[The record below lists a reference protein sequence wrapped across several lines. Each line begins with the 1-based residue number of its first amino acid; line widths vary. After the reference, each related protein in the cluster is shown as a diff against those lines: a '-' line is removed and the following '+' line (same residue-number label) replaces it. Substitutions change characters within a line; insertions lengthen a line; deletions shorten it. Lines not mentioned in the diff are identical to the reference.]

1 MFLCLATMKTM
12 LNSSQC
18 FWSERTTLADGEVE
32 AEEPQAGHRKENGK
46 KERNWTRVTHYLV

>member
-1 MFLCLATMKTM
+1 MFPCLASLKTM

-18 FWSERTTLADGEVE
+18 FWSERTTVAVE